1 MSVEDWKQLR
11 ETDRELAEWEQ
22 SLHSRLTTSSFN
34 DNRNR
39 GGTPHSQQSSSSSS
53 QSQQQFQCSSFTRIK
68 SPLTNHSTH
77 HSKKTNDCVESDFSS
92 SSEDEL
98 VTTLDPTFLGLFA
111 K

>member
-22 SLHSRLTTSSFN
+22 SLHSRLTTSSSN

-39 GGTPHSQQSSSSSS
+39 AHTPHQQ
-53 QSQQQFQCSSFTRIK
+53 QSQQLSSFTRVK
-68 SPLTNHSTH
+68 SPLTNHSVH
-77 HSKKTNDCVESDFSS
+77 HSKQTNDCVESDFSS
-92 SSEDEL
+92 SSDDEL